1 MYYQDIPL
9 YTYPNFIVSRPAFQV
24 PTSSEV
30 KHVPIVADT
39 IGMERPAKM
48 AHYNQFA
55 LGTYQ
60 ERSVATEDKKSAL
73 DFDDSFTETMLLAL
87 KDNRKI
93 LRSPRS
99 NVDKENGFSPNAIAT
114 VAPQCPMAVDKV
126 RVRDHR
132 WREHF
137 EELVAFKNLFG
148 HTNVTQTKSKILA
161 EWVKNQRRLSKQG
174 KLSVSR
180 TERLSSL
187 GFEWDRSYL
196 FKTKNSETDQPAAAI
211 NTSPRKRKAR

>member
-1 MYYQDIPL
+1 MHQEIPI
-9 YTYPNFIVSRPAFQV
+9 YTYHNFISRPAFQV

-30 KHVPIVADT
+30 KYVPINADT

-48 AHYNQFA
+48 AHCNQFA
-55 LGTYQ
+55 LGTYH
-60 ERSVATEDKKSAL
+60 ERNVATEDKKSAL

-99 NVDKENGFSPNAIAT
+99 NVDKENGWFSPNAIAT
-114 VAPQCPMAVDKV
+114 VAPQCPMAVEKV

-132 WREHF
+132 WKEHF

-196 FKTKNSETDQPAAAI
+196 FKSKSSETDQPAAA
-211 NTSPRKRKAR
+211 TSPRKRKAR